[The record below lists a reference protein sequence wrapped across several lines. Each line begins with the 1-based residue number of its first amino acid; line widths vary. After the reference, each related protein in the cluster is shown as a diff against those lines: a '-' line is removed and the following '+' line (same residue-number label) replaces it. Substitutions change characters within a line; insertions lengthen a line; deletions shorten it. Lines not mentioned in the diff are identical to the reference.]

1 MSNNVVIGSGLSV
14 LGLLKKNNSKNF
26 SIYEKNNYVGGH
38 AKSHV
43 VDKFYFDEGAHIS
56 HSRNEQF
63 YQHIL
68 KDKETNLNKFK
79 SSILNFKNSKEIGY
93 PIQLH
98 LRDLNFSEKFKILSE
113 IFKKTKFQNQNNYY
127 EWLLSNYG
135 FFLTENYYQPYT
147 KKYWRSDPK
156 TMDINWVKG
165 RLAKKNINK
174 TLYSLFFKNK
184 KTNLV
189 YDEFRYPKEGGFF
202 ELFRSHYKNKSINLN
217 SKVTKIN
224 LKKKSIIINNTKEVF
239 FENLISS
246 IPLVDYKA
254 LIPELDTKIKLDLDN
269 FKFTSLI
276 TYNFK
281 IKKKVKLN
289 FQWCYFYDDD
299 IDVSRMSIINN
310 FNQSENQDDYYIVQM
325 EVFRRNDETID
336 EFSIDKNVKNHLIN
350 FFKIEKKDIYF
361 ENKFFVEKAYPVPII
376 GVEEKRL
383 KIIEYL
389 KNHNIYQIG
398 LYGKWKY
405 MWSDQS
411 FLDGYNFDYEN

>member
-1 MSNNVVIGSGLSV
+1 MSNNIVIGSGLSV
-14 LGLLKKNNSKNF
+14 LGLLKKNNIKNF
-26 SIYEKNNYVGGH
+26 SVYEKNNYVGGH
-38 AKSHV
+38 AKSHFI
-43 VDKFYFDEGAHIS
+43 DKFYFDEGAHIS
-56 HSRNEQF
+56 HSKNQKF
-63 YQHIL
+63 YDHIL

-79 SSILNFKNSKEIGY
+79 SSILNFKNYKKIGY

-98 LRDLNFSEKFKILSE
+98 LRDLKFSERLKILNE
-113 IFKKTKFQNQNNYY
+113 IFKKSKIQNPNNYY

-189 YDEFRYPKEGGFF
+189 YDEFRYPKKGGFF
-202 ELFRSHYKNKSINLN
+202 ELFRSHYKDKNINLN

-224 LKKKSIIINNTKEVF
+224 LKKRSIIINNAKEVF

-246 IPLVDYKA
+246 IPLVDYKF
-254 LIPELDTKIKLDLDN
+254 LIPELDEKIKLDLYN

-276 TYNFK
+276 SYNFK
-281 IKKKVKLN
+281 IKKKVKFH
-289 FQWCYFYDDD
+289 FQWCYFYDED

-310 FNQSENQDDYYIVQM
+310 FNQSENQDDFYIVQM
-325 EVFRRNDETID
+325 EVFRRNDEKLD
-336 EFSIDKNVKNHLIN
+336 EHSIDKNVKNHLIN
-350 FFKIEKKDIYF
+350 FFKIERKDIYF

-376 GVEEKRL
+376 GIEEKRL

-411 FLDGYNFDYEN
+411 YLDGYNFDYEN